1 MVVHV
6 RKTVSFPQDNEGA
19 PMFRRSAAVL
29 ALVFAASFYIV
40 SSAAVRGASQGKPA
54 THDEATHD
62 HDAPAP
68 GGWTVPPDAQQK
80 KSPLTA
86 DAKVLAL
93 GKSVFKSKCQK
104 CHGPGG
110 LGDGPDADPDHQEDM
125 DLTKASRASKNP
137 EGVMFYKVSN
147 GRKKPKMPAF
157 KEQLSENEIWSVVA
171 YAQTLR
177 KQ

>member
-1 MVVHV
+1 
-6 RKTVSFPQDNEGA
+6 
-19 PMFRRSAAVL
+19 MFRRSAAVL
-29 ALVFAASFYIV
+29 ALVLAASLYV
-40 SSAAVRGASQGKPA
+40 VASATVESNPQSKPA
-54 THDEATHD
+54 APPHD
-62 HDAPAP
+62 HNSHNAQTP
-68 GGWTVPPDAQQK
+68 GGWTLPADAEQK
-80 KSPLTA
+80 KSPVQA
-86 DAKVLAL
+86 DAKVLTL

-125 DLTKASRASKNP
+125 DLTKASRAAKNP

-157 KEQLSENEIWSVVA
+157 KEQLSENEIWAVVA

-177 KQ
+177 K

>member
-1 MVVHV
+1 
-6 RKTVSFPQDNEGA
+6 
-19 PMFRRSAAVL
+19 MFRRSAAVL
-29 ALVFAASFYIV
+29 ALVLAASFYV
-40 SSAAVRGASQGKPA
+40 VTSSAQGTPQSKEPS
-54 THDEATHD
+54 HE
-62 HDAPAP
+62 HDAPQP
-68 GGWTVPPDAQQK
+68 GGWTLPPDAQQK
-80 KSPLTA
+80 KSPLTV

-93 GKSVFKSKCQK
+93 GKSVFKNKCQK

-157 KEQLSENEIWSVVA
+157 KEQLSENEIWAVVA
-171 YAQTLR
+171 YAQSLR
-177 KQ
+177 K

>member
-1 MVVHV
+1 
-6 RKTVSFPQDNEGA
+6 
-19 PMFRRSAAVL
+19 MFRRSAAVL
-29 ALVFAASFYIV
+29 ALVFVASFYAAA
-40 SSAAVRGASQGKPA
+40 SATVQSTPQSTPPA
-54 THDEATHD
+54 AAPAHD
-62 HDAPAP
+62 HDAHDASTP
-68 GGWTVPPDAQQK
+68 GGWTLPPDAQQK
-80 KSPLTA
+80 KSPLTV
-86 DAKVLAL
+86 DPKVLAL

-125 DLTKASRASKNP
+125 DLTKASRAAKNP

-157 KEQLSENEIWSVVA
+157 KDQLSENDIWSVIA

-177 KQ
+177 K

>member
-1 MVVHV
+1 
-6 RKTVSFPQDNEGA
+6 
-19 PMFRRSAAVL
+19 MFRRSAAVL
-29 ALVFAASFYIV
+29 ALVLAASLYV
-40 SSAAVRGASQGKPA
+40 VASATVESTPQSKPA
-54 THDEATHD
+54 APAHD
-62 HDAPAP
+62 HNSHDAQTP
-68 GGWTVPPDAQQK
+68 GGWTLPADAEQK
-80 KSPLTA
+80 KSPVQA
-86 DAKVLAL
+86 DAKVLTL

-125 DLTKASRASKNP
+125 DLTKASRAAKNP

-157 KEQLSENEIWSVVA
+157 KEQLSENEIWAVVA

-177 KQ
+177 K

>member
-1 MVVHV
+1 
-6 RKTVSFPQDNEGA
+6 
-19 PMFRRSAAVL
+19 MFRRSAAVL
-29 ALVFAASFYIV
+29 ALVLAASFYV
-40 SSAAVRGASQGKPA
+40 VASATMQGTPKSKSPA
-54 THDEATHD
+54 HD
-62 HDAPAP
+62 HGEDAHDATAP
-68 GGWTVPPDAQQK
+68 GGWTLPPDAQQK
-80 KSPLTA
+80 KSPLTV
-86 DAKVLAL
+86 DPKVLAL

-125 DLTKASRASKNP
+125 DLTKASRAEKNP

-157 KEQLSENEIWSVVA
+157 KQQLSENEIWSVVA

-177 KQ
+177 K